1 MELLPFLCNA
11 GMVSFLF
18 LCKHHITLC
27 FLFTSSIFLPKI
39 CNSVH
44 STVPENAF
52 LIHIMSGSELL
63 LFCLLSCTRKP
74 SIPCTEALV
83 FAHLLHRAPELN
95 RPIGTFAS
103 HFQGHVKE
111 VFSPFFIVKQKTVI
125 HWASPLWT
133 SNHYTMISPT
143 VTLALEPWHLAAFVM
158 ETSASSF
165 FSCVWTQNTC
175 RQEEFREDKSKTSS
189 LPMSMIRHQ
198 NYLKVTQ
205 CLDWHY

>member
-1 MELLPFLCNA
+1 MCISHLLSRKRARVNLFQNYKSKHNQVAIHGVLQFNKLQQHQWLGHLLHMELLPFLCNA

-52 LIHIMSGSELL
+52 LIHTMSGSELL
-63 LFCLLSCTRKP
+63 LFRLLSCTRKP

-111 VFSPFFIVKQKTVI
+111 VFFPFLYCKAKD
-125 HWASPLWT
+125 S
-133 SNHYTMISPT
+133 
-143 VTLALEPWHLAAFVM
+143 
-158 ETSASSF
+158 
-165 FSCVWTQNTC
+165 
-175 RQEEFREDKSKTSS
+175 DS
-189 LPMSMIRHQ
+189 LGQS
-198 NYLKVTQ
+198 T
-205 CLDWHY
+205 